1 MTPVVADRLQKP
13 GFSFT
18 DARFGIPSRGEGK
31 TLEAEIDEAIAEAR
45 AITAAK
51 GETSRESAVA
61 WDIVEELLSAA
72 AHKREKEPKNAFERY
87 CDANPSASEA
97 LMYDL

>member
-18 DARFGIPSRGEGK
+18 DTRFGIPSRGEEK
-31 TLEAEIDEAIAEAR
+31 TLAAQIDEAIAEAR
-45 AITAAK
+45 AITAVK
-51 GETSRESAVA
+51 GATSRDSAVA

-72 AHKREKEPKNAFERY
+72 AHKREKEPKNAFELY
-87 CDANPSASEA
+87 CDEHPSASEA

>member
-1 MTPVVADRLQKP
+1 MTPVVADGLQKP
-13 GFSFT
+13 GIQFY
-18 DARFGIPSRGEGK
+18 RWVGIPSQSEGIS
-31 TLEAEIDEAIAEAR
+31 LEAQIDEAIAEAR

-72 AHKREKEPKNAFERY
+72 AHKREKQPKNAFERY
-87 CDANPSASEA
+87 CNEHPSASEA